1 MAAMVTIVE
10 QLNRDAKQMQ
20 SIVDC
25 FDKCCFALTLDVP
38 DESLGVDEEVWMS
51 QLPNF
56 KAWIASL
63 SEKSLYKHLLESLN
77 HSSGTMEGESIIDD
91 LTEADMELELG
102 QIEVNDAF
110 DAHLADALAGSPDD
124 EF

>member
-1 MAAMVTIVE
+1 MGISRLSSIAFVAS
-10 QLNRDAKQMQ
+10 Q
-20 SIVDC
+20 S
-25 FDKCCFALTLDVP
+25 A
-38 DESLGVDEEVWMS
+38 ERSE
-51 QLPNF
+51 LPNF

-110 DAHLADALAGSPDD
+110 DAHLADALAGFSDD